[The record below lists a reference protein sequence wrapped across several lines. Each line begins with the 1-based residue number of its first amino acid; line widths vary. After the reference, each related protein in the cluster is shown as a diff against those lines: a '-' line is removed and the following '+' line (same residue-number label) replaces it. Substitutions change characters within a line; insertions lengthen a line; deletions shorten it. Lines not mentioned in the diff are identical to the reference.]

1 MRRLLLLL
9 PLVVVAARMQ
19 IEWLWFDQFNL
30 ANDVL
35 LERWL
40 LQLLLAG
47 VAMLPLLAAIGPGPD
62 NSDNRSVTSSQGISL
77 RGWPYGIALLISA
90 GVVLISALLTLDLL
104 ALAIRDPFQLG
115 IGSQTL
121 WPHNRIGSVVKLVQ
135 AFGGIG
141 LAMAW
146 LRLRPWLGRIVAA
159 SWVVVVSRAW
169 GIWSLALWIP
179 DAIHERPLAR
189 NGFELRLG
197 AFCRSA
203 SGPGTA
209 ALGRRVHPRV

>member
-30 ANDVL
+30 ANVL

-47 VAMLPLLAAIGPGPD
+47 VAMLPLLAARAW
-62 NSDNRSVTSSQGISL
+62 SRQFRQQKLTSSQGISL
-77 RGWPYGIALLISA
+77 RGWRYGIALLICA

-115 IGSQTL
+115 DWQSNV

-135 AFGGIG
+135 VGGIG
-141 LAMAW
+141 PVSYTH
-146 LRLRPWLGRIVAA
+146 LRA
-159 SWVVVVSRAW
+159 
-169 GIWSLALWIP
+169 
-179 DAIHERPLAR
+179 HE
-189 NGFELRLG
+189 
-197 AFCRSA
+197 
-203 SGPGTA
+203 T
-209 ALGRRVHPRV
+209 

>member
-30 ANDVL
+30 ANVL

-47 VAMLPLLAAIGPGPD
+47 VAMLPLLAARAW
-62 NSDNRSVTSSQGISL
+62 SRQFRQQKLTSSKGISL
-77 RGWPYGIALLISA
+77 RGWPYGIALLICA

-104 ALAIRDPFQLG
+104 ASRPSVIRFQLG
-115 IGSQTL
+115 DWQSNV

-135 AFGGIG
+135 VGIGIG
-141 LAMAW
+141 LAMTW
-146 LRLRPWLGRIVAA
+146 PRMRPWLGRIVAA

-179 DAIHERPLAR
+179 DESTKDPL
-189 NGFELRLG
+189 LG
-197 AFCRSA
+197 ADLSF
-203 SGPGTA
+203 G
-209 ALGRRVHPRV
+209 LGRFAGVHLALDLLLLGAIVHPRL